1 MSQNEQNKYK
11 LLVLKLNEMNN
22 KYKKLVIQKIEQN
35 PILYKQLKEE
45 IKLNKNELIN
55 NNKIDLVNFILTR

>member
-1 MSQNEQNKYK
+1 MSENEIKNNK
-11 LLVLKLNEMNN
+11 LVLKLNEMNT
-22 KYKKLVIQKIEQN
+22 KCKKLVLQKIKEN

-55 NNKIDLVNFILTR
+55 NNKIELVNFILTR